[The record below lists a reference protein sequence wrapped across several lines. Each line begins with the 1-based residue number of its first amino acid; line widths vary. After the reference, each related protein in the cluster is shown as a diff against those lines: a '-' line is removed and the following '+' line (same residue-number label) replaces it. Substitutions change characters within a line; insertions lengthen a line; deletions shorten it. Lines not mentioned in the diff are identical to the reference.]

1 MIWLPPSP
9 RSLAR
14 SRAFS
19 ETLAKVDRLILIR
32 FPPLHVLPGALP
44 DALLVALPDA
54 RLVVLLVAL
63 LVALPNALPKEGER
77 LCKKTIRGGV
87 LR

>member
-9 RSLAR
+9 RSLVR

-19 ETLAKVDRLILIR
+19 ETLAKVDRLIQIR
-32 FPPLHVLPGALP
+32 LHVLPGALP
-44 DALLVALPDA
+44 DARLVALPDALPDVLLVALPD
-54 RLVVLLVAL
+54 
-63 LVALPNALPKEGER
+63 ALPNALPKEGER

-87 LR
+87 